1 VQVPGQA
8 PTFAARAWTWA
19 GALLFVASLGYFLFS
34 YAVRFAVVVPGP
46 VRTSSAVWDIAL
58 FSVFALHHSVLARE
72 PIRNRV
78 RRALPHLERSLYVWV
93 ASLLLILVCWL
104 WQPVAGIV
112 WNIESGAAIWI
123 LRALQVA
130 GLGLSVYSAALID
143 IWELAGV
150 RQPDSTPN
158 EPDAVLNLGSW
169 DKDRVGS
176 WEFST
181 KGPYGWVRH
190 PIYLG
195 WFLLVF
201 AVTTMTMT
209 QFVFAV
215 VSCAYVLIAIPFEE
229 RSLRN
234 TTGGAYERYV
244 RKVPWK
250 LVPRIF

>member
-1 VQVPGQA
+1 
-8 PTFAARAWTWA
+8 
-19 GALLFVASLGYFLFS
+19 VASLGYFLFS
-34 YAVRFAVVVPGP
+34 YAVRFGVVVPGP
-46 VRTSSAVWDIAL
+46 ARTSSVVWDIAL

-72 PIRNRV
+72 PIRHRV
-78 RRALPHLERSLYVWV
+78 MRALPHLERSLYVWV

-150 RQPDSTPN
+150 RQPNATPN
-158 EPDAVLNLGSW
+158 PQRPTPNVEPSTLKLGSRN
-169 DKDRVGS
+169 DRIGS

-181 KGPYGWVRH
+181 NGPYGWVRH

-201 AVTTMTMT
+201 AVATMTMT

-250 LVPRIF
+250 LVPRVF

>member
-1 VQVPGQA
+1 M
-8 PTFAARAWTWA
+8 
-19 GALLFVASLGYFLFS
+19 ASLGYFLFS
-34 YAVRFAVVVPGP
+34 YAVRFGVVVPGP
-46 VRTSSAVWDIAL
+46 VRASSVVWDIAL

-78 RRALPHLERSLYVWV
+78 MRAVPQLERSLYVWV
-93 ASLLLILVCWL
+93 ASLLLVLVCWL
-104 WQPVAGIV
+104 WQPVAGVV
-112 WNIESGAAIWI
+112 WNIESGAAIWA
-123 LRALQVA
+123 LRALQIA
-130 GLGLSVYSAALID
+130 GIGLSLYSAALID

-150 RQPDSTPN
+150 RQPNSTP
-158 EPDAVLNLGSW
+158 DLGDRANPGSR
-169 DKDRVGS
+169 DRDRVGS

-181 KGPYGWVRH
+181 RGPYGWVRH

-201 AVTTMTMT
+201 AVATMTMT

-244 RKVPWK
+244 TKVPWK
-250 LVPRIF
+250 LVPRVF